1 MLFHWLD
8 CPSLQ
13 NQPRLRPAHCLETPN
28 ILQHTALN
36 KVHLWLGYLP
46 YCAFNKIKFLR
57 TFIKMNINS
66 WCFKNVQTI
75 NLPSYDVTLKNGN
88 PFIIH
93 HRVGRCIF
101 TFWIKIPI
109 VEKEWTNHYFSCKI
123 IPCRSNPGNS
133 GQFSARRFSTDIFL
147 KKLPTTYMYVKYY
160 LLST

>member
-46 YCAFNKIKFLR
+46 YCAFNKIKFLI

-101 TFWIKIPI
+101 TFWIKKTDSGKRMNKSLFFPVKLYPVGAIRVIPDSFQLDGSAPI
-109 VEKEWTNHYFSCKI
+109 YF
-123 IPCRSNPGNS
+123 
-133 GQFSARRFSTDIFL
+133 
-147 KKLPTTYMYVKYY
+147 
-160 LLST
+160 